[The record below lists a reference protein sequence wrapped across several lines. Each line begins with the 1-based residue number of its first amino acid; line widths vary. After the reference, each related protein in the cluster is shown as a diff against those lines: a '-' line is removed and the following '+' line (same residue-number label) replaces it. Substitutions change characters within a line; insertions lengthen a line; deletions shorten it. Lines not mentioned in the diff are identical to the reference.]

1 MVNRWGT
8 CLLASRSSV
17 GSPWFEV
24 TFLGLFTCL
33 LSLSTF
39 FVSLVRVSSI
49 CLSDWASLWGKLV
62 GGTPVMMFSSS
73 DTSSMMRDSVIEE
86 VLVSI
91 SVMNIEWDYSYYQ
104 PWSDNEWLVDEII
117 AM

>member
-8 CLLASRSSV
+8 CLLASRPSV

-39 FVSLVRVSSI
+39 SVSLVRVSSI
-49 CLSDWASLWGKLV
+49 CLSDWAPLWGELV

-73 DTSSMMRDSVIEE
+73 DTSSVIRGSVIEE

-91 SVMNIEWDYSYYQ
+91 SIFRAVTLA
-104 PWSDNEWLVDEII
+104 SDMLLRRRVLSDVSVSIG
-117 AM
+117 